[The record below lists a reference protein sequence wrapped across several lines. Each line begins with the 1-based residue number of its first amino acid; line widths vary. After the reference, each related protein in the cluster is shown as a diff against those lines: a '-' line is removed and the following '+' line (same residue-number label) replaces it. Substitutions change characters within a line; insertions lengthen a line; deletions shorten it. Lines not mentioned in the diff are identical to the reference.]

1 MAIVGY
7 CIRGQALEAT
17 VLRAIFITAIFLTIV
32 DPLTSFAAECCDTKS
47 PYREGEGY
55 AETPA
60 ECENLKAWSNQAPDF
75 ERQRVS
81 MHVRGTLSGVHT
93 DGTVVYLEMCEAKS
107 LRVVCVTYQTNGMK
121 AGDSVNFGGGLSS
134 INDEWIKLD
143 PCLASRD

>member
-1 MAIVGY
+1 
-7 CIRGQALEAT
+7 
-17 VLRAIFITAIFLTIV
+17 
-32 DPLTSFAAECCDTKS
+32 
-47 PYREGEGY
+47 
-55 AETPA
+55 
-60 ECENLKAWSNQAPDF
+60 
-75 ERQRVS
+75 

-134 INDEWIKLD
+134 INDDWIKLD